1 MDLSAVK
8 DYAKDA
14 LVGKDAITGKIV
26 DGAAGMANFANL
38 ADLNDYLAAKLE
50 LCSQGEREQI
60 DALGGEVLSKITL
73 VHIEPAVSG
82 CLDGLCGKKRDLTM
96 PMSGMGIGGEAKL
109 LNNDIVSIGDGRL
122 ACAFVCRCV
131 D

>member
-1 MDLSAVK
+1 MDLSTVK

-50 LCSQGEREQI
+50 LCSQGEREQV

-73 VHIEPAVSG
+73 VHIEPSAPG

-109 LNNDIVSIGDGRL
+109 LNNDIVSVGDGRL
-122 ACAFVCRCV
+122 ARAFVFRCV

>member
-38 ADLNDYLAAKLE
+38 ADRNDYLAAKLE
-50 LCSQGEREQI
+50 LCSQGEREQV
-60 DALGGEVLSKITL
+60 DALGGEVLSKINTL
-73 VHIEPAVSG
+73 SPRSRAVWMDSSA
-82 CLDGLCGKKRDLTM
+82 RNET
-96 PMSGMGIGGEAKL
+96 
-109 LNNDIVSIGDGRL
+109 
-122 ACAFVCRCV
+122 
-131 D
+131 